1 VVYPSSMTNTRRRV
15 FRPPLI
21 AGRVRSIGDQ
31 GFAFIPNRFLLDGF
45 FAALGPDELPL
56 YLLLVLA
63 ADRRGMSFYHYDTL
77 CSLLQMPRERYVWA
91 RDSLVHKALI
101 AFDGV
106 CFQVLELPIKPPRA
120 RGPLRSREQREL
132 QDPATVRCLIEE
144 SLREAGHRQD
154 RHTVGG
160 QLDDGD
166 GDEER

>member
-1 VVYPSSMTNTRRRV
+1 MVYPLSMTNTRRRI
-15 FRPPLI
+15 FHPPLI
-21 AGRVRSIGDQ
+21 AERVRSIGDQ
-31 GFAFIPNRFLLDGF
+31 GFSFIPNRFLLDGF
-45 FAALGPDELPL
+45 FAALGHDELTL

-91 RDSLVHKALI
+91 RDSLVHRDLI

-120 RGPLRSREQREL
+120 RGPLRSRERREL
-132 QDPATVRCLIEE
+132 EDPATVRCLIEE
-144 SLREAGHRQD
+144 SLRNAGHRQD
-154 RHTVGG
+154 CPAVGG
-160 QLDDGD
+160 PLDDGD